1 MKEQLLTTLE
11 NSRKYTMAVADAMS
25 EKHYSFK
32 PVDTVWNFGE
42 LLQHIA
48 YGIHWWEENFIKGN
62 KVEWAPPAVSDKK
75 KKVAESLTSA
85 YDALSKTISKGNL
98 SEEAVKGFHATIDHI
113 THHRGQAVLF
123 LRLQGIV
130 PPEYTY

>member
-11 NSRKYTMAVADAMS
+11 NSRKYTMAVADAMPD
-25 EKHYSFK
+25 KHYSFK

-62 KVEWAPPAVSDKK
+62 KVEWAPPEVSAKK
-75 KKVAESLTSA
+75 KQVVESLTSA
-85 YDALSKTISKGNL
+85 YDALSKTIKGNL

-123 LRLQGIV
+123 LRLQGIT